1 MRESKQ
7 YEQGQASINH
17 IFSPSQ
23 QTHSLKIKNQN
34 SNHLGHFSK
43 MRNFYGKSLLLRLP
57 TLEIGSLFG
66 FDSAEKFN
74 LSPSRQIVSLV
85 MFISYSYCDHTI
97 RLAHNILAKT
107 RLHWISLTC
116 VQAGL
121 KRSPSKTNP
130 NSLTSN

>member
-1 MRESKQ
+1 
-7 YEQGQASINH
+7 
-17 IFSPSQ
+17 
-23 QTHSLKIKNQN
+23 
-34 SNHLGHFSK
+34 

-57 TLEIGSLFG
+57 TLEIGSLLG
-66 FDSAEKFN
+66 FDFAEKFN

>member
-43 MRNFYGKSLLLRLP
+43 MRNFYGKSLLLTLP
-57 TLEIGSLFG
+57 TLEIGSLLG
-66 FDSAEKFN
+66 FASAEKFT
-74 LSPSRQIVSLV
+74 SPSRQIVSLV
-85 MFISYSYCDHTI
+85 MFISYSCCDHTI
-97 RLAHNILAKT
+97 RLAHSILART
-107 RLHWISLTC
+107 CLHWISLTC